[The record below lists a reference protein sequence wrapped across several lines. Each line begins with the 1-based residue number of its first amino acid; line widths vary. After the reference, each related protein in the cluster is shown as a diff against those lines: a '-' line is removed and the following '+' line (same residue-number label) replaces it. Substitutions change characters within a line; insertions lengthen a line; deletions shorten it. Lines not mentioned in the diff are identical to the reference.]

1 MKKRILIATAMML
14 VLSVGVA
21 MGVKKANM
29 NQNSWSDNVEALCHS
44 EDSRCMAGG
53 PGANGCSIN
62 GSIAGSG
69 VSCSVSCGS
78 GYACCGVLGC
88 FCV

>member
-21 MGVKKANM
+21 LGIKKANM
-29 NQNSWSDNVEALCHS
+29 NQNPWTDNVEALCHS
-44 EDSRCMAGG
+44 EDWRCMSGG
-53 PGANGCSIN
+53 PKATSCSIE
-62 GSIAGSG
+62 GSVAGSG

-78 GYACCGVLGC
+78 GYACCGILGC